1 MGFKGG
7 REERGTDGMW
17 GRQKRKKTGW
27 GRAWGTGR
35 KEGDCL
41 FRGDSS
47 QAAGRK
53 GMSVFGGDRGHEQ
66 AGTNFPR
73 RGEFAG
79 AGDEYLTGFL

>member
-1 MGFKGG
+1 MGCGEDRKGRRLDG
-7 REERGTDGMW
+7 EGHGAQEGKRGTVCSEEIP
-17 GRQKRKKTGW
+17 GRIQRN
-27 GRAWGTGR
+27 
-35 KEGDCL
+35 
-41 FRGDSS
+41 